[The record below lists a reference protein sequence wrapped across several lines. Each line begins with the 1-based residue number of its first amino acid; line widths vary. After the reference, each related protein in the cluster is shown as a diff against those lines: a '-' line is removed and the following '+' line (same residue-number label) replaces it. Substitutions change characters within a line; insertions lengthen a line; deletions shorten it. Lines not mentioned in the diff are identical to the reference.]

1 MLMRNLRVVD
11 TSQAKFFALLKISE
25 LSLLWLTDHRVVVLL
40 VHGQT
45 KKKGKKIKFAR
56 DSVAERARVCEAAN
70 CVISFAENF
79 GEVCRLRYGTSRT
92 DSKYRV

>member
-45 KKKGKKIKFAR
+45 KKKEKKLNLRGIALLKG
-56 DSVAERARVCEAAN
+56 RAFVKQLT
-70 CVISFAENF
+70 V
-79 GEVCRLRYGTSRT
+79 
-92 DSKYRV
+92 

>member
-1 MLMRNLRVVD
+1 MRNLRVVD

-45 KKKGKKIKFAR
+45 KKKKEKKLNLRGIALLKG
-56 DSVAERARVCEAAN
+56 RAFVKQLT
-70 CVISFAENF
+70 V
-79 GEVCRLRYGTSRT
+79 
-92 DSKYRV
+92 

>member
-45 KKKGKKIKFAR
+45 KKKRKK
-56 DSVAERARVCEAAN
+56 N
-70 CVISFAENF
+70 
-79 GEVCRLRYGTSRT
+79 
-92 DSKYRV
+92 

>member
-25 LSLLWLTDHRVVVLL
+25 LSLLWLTDHRVPVLL

-45 KKKGKKIKFAR
+45 KKEKKK
-56 DSVAERARVCEAAN
+56 N
-70 CVISFAENF
+70 
-79 GEVCRLRYGTSRT
+79 
-92 DSKYRV
+92 